1 MHAIGA
7 ASSEPCI
14 QILCNRT
21 LRHVNRSGK
30 LQIHHLH
37 SGRYVQEASP
47 CRGGFE
53 TLLPYTVRCL
63 PQFGVNPGKL
73 GQTAS
78 VSDGEADLSLRTFLV
93 AVIAFVA
100 MTLVCACG
108 TGPVDPA
115 HAQTASDRDAV
126 AALYNVTDGPNW
138 TNNTNRLSDKSIGHW
153 YGVTADVHGRFL
165 ELDRFTNQLTGQMP
179 SELNNLS
186 NLTRLDLSWNQLS
199 GSIPPELGSLSNL
212 TYLSLGANQLSEEI
226 AVVLTA
232 DGDPLLYNDN
242 VFVLP
247 VAGKRWANED
257 LLPGS
262 TNVNLRFYEYFRD
275 DFDFLIFISNLSL
288 LDVESDL
295 AGAQYQGIMND
306 VEGIGI
312 DIYVDPYYRGWGS
325 AGALQGTIRVVTL
338 EALDADVLLHELIHR
353 WANYITSFGE
363 SEIGSY
369 FGHWGF
375 SSANGL
381 LGGFDIA
388 DFVDHGDGRYSAG
401 SFSPFGTTSRKPY
414 SPIELYLAG
423 FIPPG
428 EVPDLWVAEDGAW
441 LDEYTY
447 DEHRLF
453 TASNARTYTAEDI
466 IAQHGPRIPDH
477 TQAQRDLRVAA
488 ILLINEDHPLHKWQ
502 LEKVSGFIARFSH
515 VGTDE
520 FDEYNFYEATG
531 GRATITMGGL
541 SQSLEDTGP
550 ASLPGAPVGLT
561 ATGNALSGLE
571 LAWSEPASHG
581 GLTVTAY
588 DLRYIETSAD
598 ETADSNWTVVEDVWT
613 IVDGALQYTPSGLT
627 AGTQYDLQVRAVNGL
642 GAGPWSSTAAG
653 MPLPTPTP
661 TATPTFTPTMT
672 PTPTATPTFT
682 PTFTPTMT
690 PMPTATPTPTFTP
703 TMTPMPTA
711 TPTPTPLPTSTAAPE
726 PTPVPIA
733 LAEAQVPTPTAAAPA
748 TASEEEVSGGGC
760 GLPTGRTSAP
770 SAAADLALLAAPLA
784 LAAALRRRRDA

>member
-1 MHAIGA
+1 MIA
-7 ASSEPCI
+7 
-14 QILCNRT
+14 
-21 LRHVNRSGK
+21 
-30 LQIHHLH
+30 
-37 SGRYVQEASP
+37 
-47 CRGGFE
+47 
-53 TLLPYTVRCL
+53 
-63 PQFGVNPGKL
+63 
-73 GQTAS
+73 
-78 VSDGEADLSLRTFLV
+78 LV
-93 AVIAFVA
+93 AT
-100 MTLVCACG
+100 TLASAGG
-108 TGPVDPA
+108 TGPVEPA

-126 AALYNVTDGPNW
+126 VALYNATDGPNW
-138 TNNTNRLSDKSIGHW
+138 TNNTN
-153 YGVTADVHGRFL
+153 
-165 ELDRFTNQLTGQMP
+165 
-179 SELNNLS
+179 
-186 NLTRLDLSWNQLS
+186 QLS
-199 GSIPPELGSLSNL
+199 
-212 TYLSLGANQLSEEI
+212 AEI

-247 VAGKRWANED
+247 VAGKRRANED
-257 LLPGS
+257 LFQGS
-262 TNVNLRFYEYFRD
+262 TAFYEYFRD
-275 DFDFLIFISNLSL
+275 DFDFLIFISNLSI

-295 AGAQYQGIMND
+295 AGALYQSIMND
-306 VEGIGI
+306 VEGIGK
-312 DIYVDPYYRGWGS
+312 DIYIDPYYTGWGS
-325 AGALQGTIRVVTL
+325 AGALQGTMRFVTL
-338 EALDADVLLHELIHR
+338 EALDADTLLHELMHQ
-353 WANYITSFGE
+353 WANYITSFGK

-388 DFVDHGDGRYSAG
+388 DLVDHGDGRYSAG
-401 SFSPFGTTSRKPY
+401 SFSPFGTTYRKPY

-441 LDEYTY
+441 LDEYIG
-447 DEHRLF
+447 DWHRLF
-453 TASNARTYTAEDI
+453 AAGNARTYTIEDI

-477 TQAQRDLRVAA
+477 TQSQGDLRVAA

-515 VGTDE
+515 AGTDE

-531 GRATITMGGL
+531 GRATITMDGL
-541 SQSLEDTGP
+541 SLSLKDTGP
-550 ASLPGAPVGLT
+550 ASLPGAPLGLA

-571 LAWSEPASHG
+571 LSWSEPASHG
-581 GLTVTAY
+581 GLTVTSY

-653 MPLPTPTP
+653 MPIPLPTPTP
-661 TATPTFTPTMT
+661 TATPTSTPTATPTPTATATATATPT

-690 PMPTATPTPTFTP
+690 PMPTATATPTPAP
-703 TMTPMPTA
+703 TL
-711 TPTPTPLPTSTAAPE
+711 TPTPLPTSTAAPE
-726 PTPVPIA
+726 PTPTPTAAVPA
-733 LAEAQVPTPTAAAPA
+733 LTPTMTPMPTATATPTPAPTLTPTPLPTSTAAPEPTPTPTAAVPALTPTMTPMPMA
-748 TASEEEVSGGGC
+748 TATPTPAPTLTPTPLPTSTAAPEPTPTPTAAVPALTSEEEVSGGGC
-760 GLPTGRTSAP
+760 GLPTWRTSAP
-770 SAAADLALLAAPLA
+770 SAAANLALLAAPLA
-784 LAAALRRRRDA
+784 LAAALRRRRGA

>member
-1 MHAIGA
+1 
-7 ASSEPCI
+7 
-14 QILCNRT
+14 
-21 LRHVNRSGK
+21 
-30 LQIHHLH
+30 
-37 SGRYVQEASP
+37 
-47 CRGGFE
+47 
-53 TLLPYTVRCL
+53 
-63 PQFGVNPGKL
+63 
-73 GQTAS
+73 
-78 VSDGEADLSLRTFLV
+78 
-93 AVIAFVA
+93 
-100 MTLVCACG
+100 MTLASAGG

-126 AALYNVTDGPNW
+126 VALYNATDGPNW
-138 TNNTNRLSDKSIGHW
+138 TNNTN
-153 YGVTADVHGRFL
+153 
-165 ELDRFTNQLTGQMP
+165 
-179 SELNNLS
+179 
-186 NLTRLDLSWNQLS
+186 
-199 GSIPPELGSLSNL
+199 
-212 TYLSLGANQLSEEI
+212 QLSEET

-257 LLPGS
+257 LYLGN
-262 TNVNLRFYEYFRD
+262 TNVDLRFYEYFRD
-275 DFDFLIFISNLSL
+275 DFDFLIFISNLSD

-295 AGAQYQGIMND
+295 AAALYQGEMND
-306 VEGIGI
+306 VDGIGI
-312 DIYVDPYYRGWGS
+312 DIYNAPYHRGWES
-325 AGALQGTIRVVTL
+325 AALQGTIRFVTR
-338 EALDADVLLHELIHR
+338 EALDADTLLHELIHR
-353 WANYITSFGE
+353 WANYITSFGK
-363 SEIGSY
+363 SDIGSY

-401 SFSPFGTTSRKPY
+401 SFSPFGTTYRKPY

-441 LDEYTY
+441 LDEYIG
-447 DEHRLF
+447 DSHRLF
-453 TASNARTYTAEDI
+453 AASNVRTYTIEDI

-488 ILLINEDHPLHKWQ
+488 LLLINEDHPLHKWQ

-515 VGTDE
+515 AGTDE

-531 GRATITMGGL
+531 GRATITMDGL
-541 SQSLEDTGP
+541 SQSLKDTGP
-550 ASLPGAPVGLT
+550 ASLPGAPLELT

-571 LAWSEPASHG
+571 LSWGEPASHG
-581 GLTVTAY
+581 GLTVTSY

-627 AGTQYDLQVRAVNGL
+627 AGTHYDLQVRAVNGL

-653 MPLPTPTP
+653 MPIPLPTPTP
-661 TATPTFTPTMT
+661 TATPTS
-672 PTPTATPTFT
+672 
-682 PTFTPTMT
+682 T
-690 PMPTATPTPTFTP
+690 PMPTATPTS
-703 TMTPMPTA
+703 TPMVMATA
-711 TPTPTPLPTSTAAPE
+711 TRTPTPLPTSTAAPE
-726 PTPVPIA
+726 PTPTPIA
-733 LAEAQVPTPTAAAPA
+733 QAEAQVPTPTAAVPAP
-748 TASEEEVSGGGC
+748 TSEEEVSGGGC

-770 SAAADLALLAAPLA
+770 SAAANLALLAAPLA
-784 LAAALRRRRDA
+784 LAAALRRRRGA

>member
-1 MHAIGA
+1 
-7 ASSEPCI
+7 
-14 QILCNRT
+14 
-21 LRHVNRSGK
+21 
-30 LQIHHLH
+30 
-37 SGRYVQEASP
+37 
-47 CRGGFE
+47 
-53 TLLPYTVRCL
+53 
-63 PQFGVNPGKL
+63 
-73 GQTAS
+73 
-78 VSDGEADLSLRTFLV
+78 
-93 AVIAFVA
+93 
-100 MTLVCACG
+100 MTLASAGG

-126 AALYNVTDGPNW
+126 VALYNATDGPNW
-138 TNNTNRLSDKSIGHW
+138 TNNTN
-153 YGVTADVHGRFL
+153 
-165 ELDRFTNQLTGQMP
+165 
-179 SELNNLS
+179 
-186 NLTRLDLSWNQLS
+186 QLS
-199 GSIPPELGSLSNL
+199 
-212 TYLSLGANQLSEEI
+212 TEI
-226 AVVLTA
+226 TVVLTA

-247 VAGKRWANED
+247 VAGKRRANED
-257 LLPGS
+257 LFQGS
-262 TNVNLRFYEYFRD
+262 IAFYEYFRD
-275 DFDFLIFISNLSL
+275 DFDFLIFISNLSI

-306 VEGIGI
+306 VEGIGK
-312 DIYVDPYYRGWGS
+312 DIYIDPYYRGWGS
-325 AGALQGTIRVVTL
+325 AGALQGTIRFVTL
-338 EALDADVLLHELIHR
+338 EDLDADTLLHEVIHR
-353 WANYITSFGE
+353 WANYITSFGK
-363 SEIGSY
+363 SEISGY

-441 LDEYTY
+441 LDEYI
-447 DEHRLF
+447 DDGHRLF
-453 TASNARTYTAEDI
+453 TVSNARTYTIEDI

-477 TQAQRDLRVAA
+477 TQSQGDLRVAA

-515 VGTDE
+515 AGTDE

-531 GRATITMGGL
+531 GRATITMDGL
-541 SQSLEDTGP
+541 SQSLKDTGP

-571 LAWSEPASHG
+571 LSWSEPASHG

-653 MPLPTPTP
+653 MPIPLPTPTPTPTPTLTPTPTPTP
-661 TATPTFTPTMT
+661 TATPT
-672 PTPTATPTFT
+672 PTPDCHTNANSPLPR

-690 PMPTATPTPTFTP
+690 PMPTATPTPTMTPTPTATPTP

-711 TPTPTPLPTSTAAPE
+711 TPTSTPTVMATATLTPTPLPTSTAAPE
-726 PTPVPIA
+726 PTPTPIA
-733 LAEAQVPTPTAAAPA
+733 QAEAQVPTPTAAVPAP
-748 TASEEEVSGGGC
+748 TSEEEVSGGGC

-770 SAAADLALLAAPLA
+770 SAAANLALLAAPLA
-784 LAAALRRRRDA
+784 LAAALRRRRGA